1 MTVAD
6 QIKTFDRKI
15 KQNEAQYDLDRKAA
29 IKSSKFLKN
38 IDKYEYLTGDD
49 LGYKPSVLELVKFEY
64 SLLVKVFNEGLDK
77 KDEKEGFLKRLKDS
91 RSYCFA

>member
-1 MTVAD
+1 M
-6 QIKTFDRKI
+6 
-15 KQNEAQYDLDRKAA
+15 
-29 IKSSKFLKN
+29 
-38 IDKYEYLTGDD
+38 TGDD
-49 LGYKPSVLELVKFEY
+49 SGYKPSVLELVKFEY